1 MQARSTA
8 HAQIGQPL
16 LAAQF
21 AIVRSRQCRAPVPAL
36 CRARR
41 GYVGLAIHLLHL
53 LKGRV
58 VHIVRYRRPGSNR
71 DLVGSFDGDRV
82 RDVPVSSLAELWSFR
97 LSTLRTLVDE
107 VGGDGYPIEEVEVLA
122 PIDGRTEVWACG
134 VTYEISRE
142 ARVEE
147 SEGAKDAYEL
157 VYDADRP
164 ELFFKS
170 AAWRVVADGGAV
182 AIRSDSTLDVPEPEV
197 ALVINRFG
205 QIVGYT
211 VCDDVSSRSIEGENP
226 LYLPQAK
233 IYLGSCAL
241 GPMVRPVWEVA
252 DPYALGIEL
261 TIRRAGA
268 VTWHGTA
275 STAQLHRKYEDSRPL
290 PDACRCVPRRRR
302 ALDGHVSRAPGT
314 LQPRSRRP
322 RRDRDRPDRHPEHRG
337 GTRPR
342 RGHRRHPWLAA

>member
-1 MQARSTA
+1 
-8 HAQIGQPL
+8 
-16 LAAQF
+16 
-21 AIVRSRQCRAPVPAL
+21 
-36 CRARR
+36 
-41 GYVGLAIHLLHL
+41 
-53 LKGRV
+53 
-58 VHIVRYRRPGSNR
+58 VHIVRYRRPGS
-71 DLVGSFDGDRV
+71 DHVLVGSFDGARV
-82 RDVPVSSLAELWSFR
+82 RDVPASSLAELWSFR
-97 LSTLRTLVDE
+97 LSTLRRLVDE
-107 VGGDGYPIEEVEVLA
+107 VGGDGYPIEEVQLLA

-147 SEGAKDAYEL
+147 SERAKDAYEL

-170 AAWRVVADGGAV
+170 AAWRVVAHGGAV
-182 AIRSDSTLDVPEPEV
+182 AIRKDSTLDVPEPEV
-197 ALVINRFG
+197 ALVVNRFG

-252 DPYALGIEL
+252 DPYALEIEL

-268 VTWHGTA
+268 VAWHGTA
-275 STAQLHRKYEDSRPL
+275 STAQLHRKYEDLVRYL
-290 PDACRCVPRRRR
+290 MRADVFPDGAVLSTGTCLVPP
-302 ALDGHVSRAPGT
+302 APFSLEAGDTVEIGIDQIGT
-314 LQPRSRRP
+314 LTTEVVRGLDAAVAATPGLA
-322 RRDRDRPDRHPEHRG
+322 RD
-337 GTRPR
+337 
-342 RGHRRHPWLAA
+342 LAAQNGT